1 MQIPELAAVAGVA
14 EAAIMAAFLAAL
26 ATGAIVALRS
36 ARRSQERQAA
46 AMEAVAA
53 ALVAVRDDIAQLNA
67 HAARLAMEA
76 ERAGFASV
84 VGSRLAT
91 VHATLLKDIDQAWAI
106 AERAGAEH
114 LAGIE
119 RTPRGCAQLVDALL
133 ARLADGQVALAVV
146 REAAAALDSFRQ
158 AFVDLQLAAYR
169 LERLD
174 LLEDDPLFMQ
184 LEEAAAALD
193 RARDQAEE
201 FAQLGAMA
209 GQRESGQRES
219 GQRESGQR
227 ESGPREGA

>member
-1 MQIPELAAVAGVA
+1 MQFPDLAIVAGAA
-14 EAAIMAAFLAAL
+14 EAAIVAAILVALAAFAV
-26 ATGAIVALRS
+26 VALRS
-36 ARRSQERQAA
+36 ARRAQERQAA
-46 AMEAVAA
+46 ASEAVAA
-53 ALVAVRDDIAQLNA
+53 ALGALREDMAQLNA
-67 HAARLAMEA
+67 HAGRLALEA
-76 ERAGFASV
+76 ERAGFAAV

-91 VHATLLKDIDQAWAI
+91 VHATLLNDIDQAWAI
-106 AERAGAEH
+106 AERAGPEH

-119 RTPRGCAQLVDALL
+119 RTPRGCAQLIDALL
-133 ARLADGQVALAVV
+133 ARLADGHVALAAV

-158 AFVDLQLAAYR
+158 AFVDLQLTAYR

-209 GQRESGQRES
+209 GQRETN
-219 GQRESGQR
+219 
-227 ESGPREGA
+227 PRDAS